1 MPGISMLENQVV
13 TVFDLLNGNK
23 YLIITG
29 VVLFY
34 LVLIWQSARH
44 YATYVVTKKIQ
55 EAHSAGK
62 YEDEHPEITDLL
74 KKKSIISLSL
84 NVFTLVGISV
94 CIVMMF
100 VYVPA

>member
-1 MPGISMLENQVV
+1 MLENQVV

-44 YATYVVTKKIQ
+44 YATYVVTKKI
-55 EAHSAGK
+55 
-62 YEDEHPEITDLL
+62 
-74 KKKSIISLSL
+74 
-84 NVFTLVGISV
+84 
-94 CIVMMF
+94 
-100 VYVPA
+100 